1 MSTAPD
7 LRTEV
12 DGLRRRVEAAES
24 VLAIQALKARYGEL
38 VDSRFVRGRA
48 VDGAHLAVIAAE
60 VADLF
65 TEDGVWDGGPAL
77 GVSRGRAEIAARLAS
92 PTVAFARHWFM
103 QPSITVDGD
112 RARARWQ
119 LLSPCVTST
128 GEAKWVCGHEDD
140 EYVRSG
146 TRTWLHERMT
156 LTTVFVAP
164 TGADWGRIL
173 A

>member
-1 MSTAPD
+1 MSTPPD
-7 LRTEV
+7 LREEI
-12 DGLRRRVEAAES
+12 DRLRRRVEAAES

-38 VDSRFVRGRA
+38 VDSRFVKGQA
-48 VDGAHLAVIAAE
+48 VDDARLAAIGAEIG
-60 VADLF
+60 DLF
-65 TEDGVWDGGPAL
+65 SEDGVWDGGAAL
-77 GVSRGRAEIAARLAS
+77 GISRGRAEIAARLAS

-128 GEAKWVCGHEDD
+128 GDARWVCGHEDD

-146 TRTWLHERMT
+146 GTWLHQRMT
-156 LTTVFVAP
+156 FTTVFVAP